1 MIRLSMTDEMTRLYN
16 RRCYEE
22 DLEEYRLKGAP
33 EDLVIFSIDVNGLKT
48 VNVYRTGGDEFMA
61 IVSVKN
67 PNSIREEIKKKA
79 SEWHGMHT
87 EEMTM
92 SIGYAQA
99 QSHKSASIDDL
110 ERIADADMY
119 SEKEKF
125 YKERGIDR
133 RR

>member
-1 MIRLSMTDEMTRLYN
+1 
-16 RRCYEE
+16 
-22 DLEEYRLKGAP
+22 
-33 EDLVIFSIDVNGLKT
+33 
-48 VNVYRTGGDEFMA
+48 MA

-67 PNSIREEIKKKA
+67 PESIREEIKKKA

-92 SIGYAQA
+92 SIGFAQA
-99 QSHKSASIDDL
+99 KGRNNASIDDL
-110 ERIADADMY
+110 ECIADADMY

-125 YKERGIDR
+125 YKERGIER

>member
-1 MIRLSMTDEMTRLYN
+1 
-16 RRCYEE
+16 
-22 DLEEYRLKGAP
+22 
-33 EDLVIFSIDVNGLKT
+33 
-48 VNVYRTGGDEFMA
+48 
-61 IVSVKN
+61 
-67 PNSIREEIKKKA
+67 
-79 SEWHGMHT
+79 MHT

>member
-1 MIRLSMTDEMTRLYN
+1 
-16 RRCYEE
+16 
-22 DLEEYRLKGAP
+22 
-33 EDLVIFSIDVNGLKT
+33 
-48 VNVYRTGGDEFMA
+48 MA

-67 PNSIREEIKKKA
+67 PDSIREEIKKKA